1 MMKLMHS
8 PAKILIGA
16 QEWCS
21 FPELGIPAIK
31 MRVDSGAKTSSIHA
45 FDIKKFKRDGVDWVS
60 FDVHPLQRDK
70 NTSKRCE
77 HILVDK
83 RHIKSSTG
91 EQQKRYVIRTRMQMG
106 DLSYDVDLT
115 LANRD
120 SMGFRML
127 LGREAMNG
135 RVIIDPEL
143 TFCLGKV
150 SRLQMKDFYK

>member
-1 MMKLMHS
+1 LNNQSKV
-8 PAKILIGA
+8 LIGA
-16 QEWCS
+16 QEWCA

-45 FDIKKFKRDGVDWVS
+45 FDIKKFERDGVEWVS
-60 FDVHPLQRDK
+60 FNVHPLQRDK
-70 NTSKRCE
+70 TTTKQCE
-77 HILVDK
+77 HVLVDR

-91 EQQKRYVIRTRMQMG
+91 EKQKRYVIRTQMQMG
-106 DLSYDVDLT
+106 GLVVDVDLT

-135 RVIIDPEL
+135 RVVIDPEL
-143 TFCLGKV
+143 TFCMGKIT
-150 SRLQMKDFYK
+150 RLQMKKFYK

>member
-1 MMKLMHS
+1 MNNQSKV
-8 PAKILIGA
+8 LIGA
-16 QEWCS
+16 QEWCA

-45 FDIKKFKRDGVDWVS
+45 FDIKKFERDGVEWVS

-70 NTSKRCE
+70 KTTKRCE
-77 HILVDK
+77 HVLVDR

-91 EQQKRYVIRTRMQMG
+91 EQQKRYVIRTQMQMG
-106 DLSYDVDLT
+106 DLSYDIDLT

-135 RVIIDPEL
+135 RVIIDPGQ
-143 TFCLGKV
+143 TFCLGRI
-150 SRLQMKDFYK
+150 SRLQMKGLYK